1 MRHLRSL
8 TSTIAAVILTAGLVA
23 TGASSAT
30 AHDVLLSSD
39 PAPDSTVDGSLDT
52 VTLNFA
58 AAPLAGL
65 ESAITIQVT
74 DASGTA
80 VSDGTIN
87 IDGATITT
95 GVNLSA
101 AGTYQLGWRSVSED
115 GHPISGTS
123 AFTSTGAVVEATPTT
138 SATPAPAPAASASAS
153 AAPADGDIDTSHSSD
168 TAAEDSTAIML
179 WILGGL
185 AGLFILGLLV
195 INYLGRKS
203 KRDPQTPPIDSPGK

>member
-8 TSTIAAVILTAGLVA
+8 TATIAAVILTAGLVA

-30 AHDVLLSSD
+30 AHDVLLSSA

-80 VSDGTIN
+80 VSDGTID

-95 GVNLSA
+95 GVDLSA

-123 AFTSTGAVVEATPTT
+123 AFTSTGTAVEATPTT
-138 SATPAPAPAASASAS
+138 SATPAPAPAPAASASAS

-168 TAAEDSTAIML
+168 SAAQDSTAIML

-185 AGLFILGLLV
+185 AALFIIGLAV
-195 INYLGRKS
+195 IAYIGRKNKAS
-203 KRDPQTPPIDSPGK
+203 SAEASPRE

>member
-80 VSDGTIN
+80 VSDGTID

-95 GVNLSA
+95 GVDLSA

-123 AFTSTGAVVEATPTT
+123 AFTSTGTVAEATPTT

-168 TAAEDSTAIML
+168 SAAENSTAIML

-185 AGLFILGLLV
+185 AALFIIGLAV
-195 INYLGRKS
+195 IAYIGRKNKAS
-203 KRDPQTPPIDSPGK
+203 SAEASPRE

>member
-1 MRHLRSL
+1 MRHLRSV
-8 TSTIAAVILTAGLVA
+8 TTTIAAVILTAGLVA

-39 PAPDSTVDGSLDT
+39 PAPESTVDGSLDK

-95 GVNLSA
+95 GVDLTA
-101 AGTYQLGWRSVSED
+101 AGIYQLGWRSVSED

-123 AFTSTGAVVEATPTT
+123 AFTSTGTAIEATATP
-138 SATPAPAPAASASAS
+138 SATPAPAPAAS

-168 TAAEDSTAIML
+168 SAAENSTAIML

-185 AGLFILGLLV
+185 AALFIIGLAV
-195 INYLGRKS
+195 IAYIGRKNKAS
-203 KRDPQTPPIDSPGK
+203 SAKASPRE